1 MSDFFAR
8 PGALWLLPLA
18 LLPLVL
24 PLLRRRAYPSLAG
37 APRDLASRLVSAA
50 IRLAGV
56 GAIGACAL
64 ALAGPRGGGEVATR
78 VGKGA
83 ETVILVDRSAS
94 MNDTFAGREPD
105 GSEESKTR
113 TARRV
118 LQDYLRGR
126 PHDRFGLIGFSTSPI
141 PMLPLTDHA
150 DAAAAAVAALD
161 RPALAYTDIGR
172 GLAAAL
178 SMLEQDARQARVLLL
193 VSDGAAV
200 IDSKM
205 QDRLRMAFA
214 RMPVNLYWLFLR
226 SADSAG
232 VYDKPKPGQ
241 DTPQAMPER
250 HLDLFF
256 KSLHVPYRAFEVENP
271 GAVEAAVAEIGRLET
286 RPISYSERLPAR
298 DLTGVAAGVSLACA
312 LLLVGAKLVE
322 TELAGAK
329 AETGA

>member
-1 MSDFFAR
+1 MNDFFTR
-8 PGALWLLPLA
+8 PALLWLLPLA
-18 LLPLVL
+18 LLPLL
-24 PLLRRRAYPSLAG
+24 APLLRRRAYPSLAG
-37 APRDLASRLVSAA
+37 APRDLASSVVAA
-50 IRLAGV
+50 ALRLAGV
-56 GAIGACAL
+56 GAIGACVA
-64 ALAGPRGGGEVATR
+64 ALAGPRGGEVVTR

-141 PMLPLTDHA
+141 SMLPLTEHA
-150 DAAAAAVAALD
+150 NAAEAAVAALD

-172 GLAAAL
+172 GLAAGL
-178 SMLEQDARQARVLLL
+178 SMLEHDARQARVLLL

-200 IDSKM
+200 IDSKA

-232 VYDKPKPGQ
+232 IYDKPKPGQ

-256 KSLHVPYRAFEVENP
+256 KSLRVPYRAFEVENP

-286 RPISYSERLPAR
+286 RPISYSERLPTR
-298 DLTGVAAGVSLACA
+298 DLTGFAAGVSLACA
-312 LLLVGAKLVE
+312 LLLVGAKLAE
-322 TELAGAK
+322 MELAGAK
-329 AETGA
+329 AETKA